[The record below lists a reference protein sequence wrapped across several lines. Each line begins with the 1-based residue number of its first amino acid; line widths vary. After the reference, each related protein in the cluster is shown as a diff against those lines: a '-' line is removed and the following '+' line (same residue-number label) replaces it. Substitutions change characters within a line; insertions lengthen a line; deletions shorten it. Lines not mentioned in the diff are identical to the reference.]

1 MNNIIKEDEIKRTE
15 QAEIVC
21 DVKPN
26 PPRCCINTI
35 PMKLSAFGS
44 MGFFPLYVRCEICQ
58 TIYCLKDF
66 EHDTSK
72 EETAGE

>member
-1 MNNIIKEDEIKRTE
+1 MSNMESRERK

-26 PPRCCINTI
+26 PPHCCINTI
-35 PMKLSAFGS
+35 PMKLFAFGS
-44 MGFFPLYVRCEICQ
+44 MGFSPLSVRCEICQ
-58 TIYCLKDF
+58 TIYWLKDF